1 MRIIL
6 LFFSRDGLVKPFN
19 LSPPLADHPNTCA
32 RIQIHTKASKVQ
44 LANKRQCADR
54 DPEELGV
61 VGVSPPNRK

>member
-19 LSPPLADHPNTCA
+19 LSPDLADHPHTCDGF
-32 RIQIHTKASKVQ
+32 RFTKASKVQ
-44 LANKRQCADR
+44 LANKRQCGDR

-61 VGVSPPNRK
+61 VGVSPVIQK